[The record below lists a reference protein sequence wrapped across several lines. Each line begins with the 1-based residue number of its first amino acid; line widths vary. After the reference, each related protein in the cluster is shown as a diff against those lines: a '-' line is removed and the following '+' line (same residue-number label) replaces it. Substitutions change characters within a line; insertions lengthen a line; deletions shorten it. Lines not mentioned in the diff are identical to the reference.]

1 MKPFSILLLV
11 FALSCCSVMSEQ
23 ELMTSQTVSGTP
35 RVKSSIG
42 EPLSKEDSLK
52 LVYKFQTSKEVFMQ
66 NYVNFANGKFYLSIS
81 RESAKSFGISDD
93 LYDQYLDHVRNC
105 NEQLK

>member
-1 MKPFSILLLV
+1 
-11 FALSCCSVMSEQ
+11 MSEQ
-23 ELMTSQTVSGTP
+23 ELMTSRSVNGTP

-42 EPLSKEDSLK
+42 EPQSKEDSLK

-81 RESAKSFGISDD
+81 RESAKSFGVSDE
-93 LYDQYLDHVRNC
+93 LYDKYVEHVRHS
-105 NEQLK
+105 NEQLVKR